1 MIKTLIAIDPGI
13 TGAYAIF
20 EKGNLICLG
29 DMPTENIFGDREVS
43 AFRLTKIFLD
53 YAITDCVIERVHSS
67 PRQGVTSAFNFGMSF
82 RTPIAVAN
90 TLNIEE
96 IRIAP
101 QLWKAQQFDS
111 YRVGVTKQSAST
123 MHTLASAN
131 SKELDSSCFEGGM
144 SKTWINKMNKLREN
158 GFMEDLKRMLP
169 ESFLQRRI
177 VCINYMTLLNM
188 SVQRKKHKLREWNT
202 FLVSLENLKYWSLIK

>member
-1 MIKTLIAIDPGI
+1 MVKTLIAIDPGI

-43 AFRLTKIFLD
+43 AFRLAEIFRD
-53 YAITDCVIERVHSS
+53 YEITDCVIERVHSS

-90 TLNIEE
+90 TLGIVE

-101 QLWKAQQFDS
+101 QLWKAYQGLLKKPKDAA
-111 YRVGVTKQSAST
+111 RI
-123 MHTLASAN
+123 LALEKYPKFAN
-131 SKELDSSCFEGGM
+131 
-144 SKTWINKMNKLREN
+144 
-158 GFMEDLKRMLP
+158 DLKRKKDCD
-169 ESFLQRRI
+169 RADA
-177 VCINYMTLLNM
+177 LL
-188 SVQRKKHKLREWNT
+188 LGEYY
-202 FLVSLENLKYWSLIK
+202 LKGVTR